1 MCALVDLMRGGVWDS
16 WFPLRTTL
24 VVAEHFE
31 QGLSK
36 HIYEKVLSVSDSDNF
51 LPQQRVYATKPRG
64 HLRRTVKLDPVAEYY
79 IYDLAVRNR
88 AIFRKQ
94 VSDRRASFGYRFKDG
109 KPLRSE
115 EHTSELQSLMRISY
129 AVFCLNKNNISRAK
143 PKKL

>member
-1 MCALVDLMRGGVWDS
+1 MSATVDFIRGDFWAS
-16 WFPLRTTL
+16 LFPLRTTL

-64 HLRRTVKLDPVAEYY
+64 HLSRTVKLDPAAEYY
-79 IYDLAVRNR
+79 IYDLAVQNQ

-94 VSDRRASFGYRFKDG
+94 VSDRRASF
-109 KPLRSE
+109 RSE
-115 EHTSELQSLMRISY
+115 EHTSELQSL
-129 AVFCLNKNNISRAK
+129 
-143 PKKL
+143 

>member
-1 MCALVDLMRGGVWDS
+1 MAATVDFIRGDFWAS
-16 WFPLRTTL
+16 LFPLRTTL

-36 HIYEKVLSVSDSDNF
+36 HVYEKVLSVSDSDNF

-94 VSDRRASFGYRFKDG
+94 VSDRRASFGYR
-109 KPLRSE
+109 SE
-115 EHTSELQSLMRISY
+115 EHTSELQSLMRSSY
-129 AVFCLNKNNISRAK
+129 
-143 PKKL
+143 